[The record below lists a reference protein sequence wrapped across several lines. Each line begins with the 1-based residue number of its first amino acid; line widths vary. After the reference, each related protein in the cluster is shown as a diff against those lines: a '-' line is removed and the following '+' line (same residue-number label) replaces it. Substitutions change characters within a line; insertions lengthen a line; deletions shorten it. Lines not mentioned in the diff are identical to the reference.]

1 MENHGKRIMTK
12 TKNILFFSFLLVV
25 KSQSLQN
32 NLYFSLT
39 ADVNVEVF
47 FWIEK
52 TL

>member
-1 MENHGKRIMTK
+1 
-12 TKNILFFSFLLVV
+12 VV

-47 FWIEK
+47 SGLKKLFDFEN
-52 TL
+52 LSFHSMSYLELE